1 MRDRTYKSKVRGIIL
16 ILAIIPIVIAS
27 LFLLHWKITNIYS
40 NADNAIEQC
49 SAKATEQINE
59 YVGTALQR
67 IRFITYY
74 SKINS
79 CLMQEEKIR
88 VDGETLRLNDE
99 INNVLD
105 AMFSDNN
112 LSDIVI
118 FTTNPNAVQISRVN
132 IVDDSFFADK
142 KLVNDESVWRIEEE
156 DLRTYLVVY
165 KKYSV
170 ISNYYNVIR
179 IRIPLEQ
186 IMKCVSENTFHKIY
200 ADIKTDSQ
208 TENSFGYENGK
219 LFKWDKQNIK
229 KLYVRNYRIDSIQG
243 NLSIAIENQSIIHD
257 IIKYSVIYVVSVFG
271 VLLLIAFLTRLSADN
286 ITKEIAEIISG
297 IDRDNIAQI
306 NHTKIKNKEFIII
319 QKYLSELVDRLKAEN
334 KERLE
339 LQLQVLNQR
348 ITPHFLYNNLSAIK
362 SKCNDKETRVAVDG
376 LIKYCRSVFSA
387 QSSFITVEQEIKNS
401 CTYLELLQFCYDFD
415 FEIQTVIEEDTKL
428 IQIPIN
434 ILQPI
439 CENAFLHGLNRM
451 PDHFHGVIK
460 IAASREENYLIIDV
474 ADNAGQLKNTR
485 MPESKNR
492 LHALDILRKLI
503 DIQYS
508 DKNCGIE
515 LNGNQNETHTVVRMG
530 INHEI

>member
-1 MRDRTYKSKVRGIIL
+1 MRDRTYKSKVRSIFL

-27 LFLLHWKITNIYS
+27 LFLLHWRIDKIYS
-40 NADNAIEQC
+40 DANKAIEQC

-79 CLMQEEKIR
+79 CLMQEEKTR

-112 LSDIVI
+112 LSDVVI
-118 FTTNPNAVQISRVN
+118 FTTNPNAVQISKVN

-142 KLVNDESVWRIEEE
+142 NLKNDESVWRIEEE
-156 DLRTYLVVY
+156 DLSTYLAVY
-165 KKYSV
+165 KKYSL
-170 ISNYYNVIR
+170 IPDYYNVIR
-179 IRIPLEQ
+179 IRIHIEQ
-186 IMKCVSENTFHKIY
+186 IIKCVSENTFHKIY

-219 LFKWDKQNIK
+219 LFKWDKKNIK
-229 KLYVRNYRIDSIQG
+229 KLYVKNYRIDSIQG
-243 NLSIAIENQSIIHD
+243 NLSVAIENKNIIHD
-257 IIKYSVIYVVSVFG
+257 IIKYSIIYVVSVFG
-271 VLLLIAFLTRLSADN
+271 VLLLIVFLTRLSADN
-286 ITKEIAEIISG
+286 ITKEIAEILSG
-297 IDRDNIAQI
+297 IDRDNITQI

-362 SKCNDKETRVAVDG
+362 SRCNDKETRIAVDG

-415 FEIQTVIEEDTKL
+415 FEIQTEIDENTKL
-428 IQIPIN
+428 IQVPIN

-439 CENAFLHGLNRM
+439 CENAFLHGINRM
-451 PDHFHGVIK
+451 PEDFHGIIK
-460 IAASREENYLIIDV
+460 IAAKREGHYLIIDV
-474 ADNAGQLKNTR
+474 ADNAGKLKNTR
-485 MPESKNR
+485 MPGSMDR
-492 LHALDILRKLI
+492 LHAIDILRKLI
-503 DIQYS
+503 AIQYN
-508 DKNCGIE
+508 DPNCGIE
-515 LNGNQNETHTVVRMG
+515 LRGNENETHTVVRMG
-530 INHEI
+530 INYEI